1 MHYPYKAK
9 KAIPHCTVSP
19 STSLRLKGLA
29 QASPHRLGE
38 GSKRGAE
45 AFAGSRLGE
54 TPLAWARCSLAQK
67 TQWVAWATLRGKIS
81 RRAPVNL
88 A

>member
-9 KAIPHCTVSP
+9 KAIPYCTVLP
-19 STSLRLKGLA
+19 STSLRLEGLA
-29 QASPHRLGE
+29 QASPLRLGE
-38 GSKRGAE
+38 GSKHEAE
-45 AFAGSRLGE
+45 APARSRLGE

-67 TQWVAWATLRGKIS
+67 HSGSPGRPFVAKIP